1 MEISMKQLKV
11 TSSEFE
17 DNQYIPKKYTCTG
30 EGINPPLSIEG
41 IPEGTKSLTLIL
53 DDPDAPAGTF
63 DHWVVWNI
71 SPAQT
76 KITKHTAPGIEGLNS
91 DREQGYTPPCP
102 PPGKPHRY
110 IFRVYALDIMHT
122 LGAESTKKDLEK
134 AVKGHVLA
142 EGKLRGLFA
151 R

>member
-17 DNQYIPKKYTCTG
+17 DNQYIPEKYTCTG

-63 DHWVVWNI
+63 DHWVIWNI

-76 KITKHTAPGIEGLNS
+76 KIAEHTALGIEGLNS
-91 DREQGYTPPCP
+91 DKEQGYTPPCP

-110 IFRVYALDIMHT
+110 IFRVYALDIMLT

-142 EGKLRGLFA
+142 EGKLTGLFA

>member
-1 MEISMKQLKV
+1 MKQLKV
-11 TSSEFE
+11 TSPAFE
-17 DNQYIPKKYTCTG
+17 DNQFIPEKYTCTG

-71 SPAQT
+71 SPAQN
-76 KITKHTAPGIEGLNS
+76 KIAEHTAPGMEGLNS
-91 DREQGYTPPCP
+91 DKEQGYTPPCP

-110 IFRVYALDIMHT
+110 IFRVYALDIMLT

-142 EGKLRGLFA
+142 EGKLMGLFA

>member
-1 MEISMKQLKV
+1 MKQLNV
-11 TSSEFE
+11 TSPAFE
-17 DNQYIPKKYTCTG
+17 DNQSIPEKYTCTG

-63 DHWVVWNI
+63 DHWVIWNI

-76 KITKHTAPGIEGLNS
+76 KIAEHTAPGIEGLNS
-91 DREQGYTPPCP
+91 DKEQGYTPPCP

-110 IFRVYALDIMHT
+110 IFRVYALDIMLT

-134 AVKGHVLA
+134 AVKGHILA
-142 EGKLRGLFA
+142 EGKLMGLFA

>member
-17 DNQYIPKKYTCTG
+17 DNQDIPKKYTCTG

-110 IFRVYALDIMHT
+110 TFRVFALDMMLS
-122 LGAESTKKDLEK
+122 LGANSSKKDLEN
-134 AVKGHVLA
+134 AMKGHVLA
-142 EGKLRGLFA
+142 EGKLIGIFSR
-151 R
+151 